1 MSNKLTGQLQDLL
14 NGLKKILHGSKQNTK
29 PSFDQETTK
38 PSFDQ
43 ETTSEL
49 QKSCDS
55 INSALSDSNTM
66 YPKVITNAVTF
77 FALSKAADTP
87 NRLADIAQFFN
98 TSVITSTRVISANWV
113 AKGAFVVELELAAGC
128 LRIDFTTLHSS
139 YNADVSLSIN
149 LTKP

>member
-1 MSNKLTGQLQDLL
+1 MSNKLTGQLKDLL
-14 NGLKKILHGSKQNTK
+14 NGLIKILHGSKQNTK

-55 INSALSDSNTM
+55 INSALSDSSTT
-66 YPKVITNAVTF
+66 YPKVITNAITF

-87 NRLADIAQFFN
+87 NRLEDIAQFFN
-98 TSVITSTRVISANWV
+98 KSVETSTKVVSKKWLHQ
-113 AKGAFVVELELAAGC
+113 GAFVVELELAAGR
-128 LRIDFTTLHSS
+128 LRIDFTTLRSF
-139 YNADVSLSIN
+139 NDATVSLSIN